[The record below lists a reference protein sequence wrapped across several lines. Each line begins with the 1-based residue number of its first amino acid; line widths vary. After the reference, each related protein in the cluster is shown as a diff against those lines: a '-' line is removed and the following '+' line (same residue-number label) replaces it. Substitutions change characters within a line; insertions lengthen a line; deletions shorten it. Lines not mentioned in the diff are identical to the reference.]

1 MDKLKKFK
9 SDLFIGPMSK
19 NCVDACMVYS
29 KKRKKK
35 IHIIAS
41 RRQIETEIMGGG
53 YVNNWSTEKLRK
65 YTKKGKIILC
75 RDHGGPWQGS
85 HEIKR
90 KQNLLKSMQRAK
102 RSFEKDIKNDFK
114 FLHIDTSLSNN
125 RINLNQKISRT
136 VELLSF
142 CEKVSKKNKKKV
154 FFEVGWE
161 SENGEMHNIK
171 ELEIF
176 ISEIKKFC
184 LNSKINLPKYI
195 TLKTG
200 TKVFEDRNIGSFS
213 KFIKN
218 KVIHNRKLLF
228 LKKCI
233 KLCHDN
239 GFLVKEHNADYM
251 DLKFL
256 KLRPKIKIDGVN
268 IAPEFG
274 TLETKIYF
282 ELLSKY
288 RMYNEKEK
296 LIKLLVDSGKWKKW
310 TNKKSKL
317 SNLRKAII
325 AGHYMYMNEKFKKI
339 KEKLSIKFKKDNNT
353 TLDKFIVNILVDKI
367 SKIEQS
373 LTFQ

>member
-1 MDKLKKFK
+1 MSFSK
-9 SDLFIGPMSK
+9 DLF
-19 NCVDACMVYS
+19 A
-29 KKRKKK
+29 
-35 IHIIAS
+35 
-41 RRQIETEIMGGG
+41 
-53 YVNNWSTEKLRK
+53 
-65 YTKKGKIILC
+65 LC
-75 RDHGGPWQGS
+75 
-85 HEIKR
+85 I
-90 KQNLLKSMQRAK
+90 
-102 RSFEKDIKNDFK
+102 DFK
-114 FLHIDTSLSNN
+114 
-125 RINLNQKISRT
+125 R
-136 VELLSF
+136 
-142 CEKVSKKNKKKV
+142 
-154 FFEVGWE
+154 
-161 SENGEMHNIK
+161 
-171 ELEIF
+171 
-176 ISEIKKFC
+176 FC